1 MKYLIVIKQK
11 LKAWLELACSV
22 ELKHSL
28 WLRVSKFLPCS
39 RRLSAEPGAV
49 RVDDVPAQS
58 SLWPA
63 EALCKALKIKR
74 KKNKKKGY
82 ILFLYPSVHLQRV
95 R

>member
-1 MKYLIVIKQK
+1 MIKQK

-39 RRLSAEPGAV
+39 HRLSAEPGAV

-58 SLWPA
+58 SL
-63 EALCKALKIKR
+63 
-74 KKNKKKGY
+74 
-82 ILFLYPSVHLQRV
+82 
-95 R
+95 